1 MPLFAAPRIDIAAAT
16 FRPDDSREVEE
27 CDHTEGWTWG
37 GALTAVV
44 AGAAVDEILRL
55 GGHGCEGAL
64 LMGARLG
71 AGVVVSLDLLECRR
85 MLFLR
90 LRPDRLAGERS
101 CRPPP

>member
-1 MPLFAAPRIDIAAAT
+1 MRTVRKVD
-16 FRPDDSREVEE
+16 V
-27 CDHTEGWTWG
+27 WG

-71 AGVVVSLDLLECRR
+71 AGAVVSLDLLECLR

-90 LRPDRLAGERS
+90 LRPDRLAGEDLADRRLEIDVS
-101 CRPPP
+101 LRRPDRP